1 MRKEEETHLELVL
14 YNLQTVYHSRPPEML
29 IYYPKKVQFKHRNT
43 RTMISM
49 PNILNIAFLLVA
61 IFGLILYDIS
71 SVSSDSVSASSL
83 PPLLPR
89 GLKESKEPEK
99 SCDRSRMVLQESH
112 GLISSGPEFS
122 NYTQNT
128 NCEWL
133 IKPLESS
140 NNSSKMSAKN
150 VKGKIKYS
158 KVIKRLYSITLEHI
172 H

>member
-1 MRKEEETHLELVL
+1 MMKEEEGRLKLGFLNSH
-14 YNLQTVYHSRPPEML
+14 TVFPSRPPEIF
-29 IYYPKKVQFKHRNT
+29 IYYPKKMQCKQRNT

-128 NCEWL
+128 HCEWL
-133 IKPLESS
+133 IKPSESS
-140 NNSSKMSAKN
+140 NNNSKMSAKN

-158 KVIKRLYSITLEHI
+158 NVIKGLYNITHV
-172 H
+172 